1 MPPFLSDGRR
11 GPESRAQ
18 GNEVA
23 GEDFLF
29 HLYRG
34 SELLQENR
42 VHEAKEE
49 LESALRLQP
58 LDHKGQDLL
67 AVVYF
72 RLGMYPRAIE
82 IFEQLVRA
90 YPEERG
96 PRTNL
101 ALCYLKTGQPN
112 LARQLLETT
121 VFVHP
126 DNTRA
131 WGYLGLAYERLGDYD
146 KAREAFSRGG
156 HEGMSRRMGELAG
169 DRSPPPPSI
178 PPSAPPSEPFHEI
191 EGEDE
196 ELDVVP
202 VTQALRSVPPPGLGR
217 SAPPQS
223 LGRSAPPQGLGRSA
237 PPPPVSLGAFR
248 SPSPMSQPPPRTAS
262 VMPSRI
268 PASSPIPSVPVPDQA
283 PTLEAFVRD
292 VMVVFPVGAQALL
305 QPSGLVSVTVGQSF
319 ACRPGAV
326 RSLTT
331 PQNVSA
337 SADPMAR
344 SIRGKKQD
352 EALGGPA
359 PLASFSG
366 VSHLLLGPTTGR
378 KLRVFSLQAEMVFLR
393 EELLVGFDE
402 NLSYENGRLAVGD
415 GEAAPMVQ
423 LRGVGAV
430 VVETQGE
437 IMALE
442 VGVGQALTARREVVL
457 GWVGRLV
464 PRALLPSEAPASQRG
479 LVVFSGEGL
488 LLIDPR

>member
-1 MPPFLSDGRR
+1 MPPFLSEGRR
-11 GPESRAQ
+11 GADSRAQ

-121 VFVHP
+121 VLVHP

-146 KAREAFSRGG
+146 KASEAFNRGG

-169 DRSPPPPSI
+169 GRSPPPPSVSS
-178 PPSAPPSEPFHEI
+178 SAPPSEPFHEI
-191 EGEDE
+191 EGDE
-196 ELDVVP
+196 ETLDEVP
-202 VTQALRSVPPPGLGR
+202 ITQAIRSVT
-217 SAPPQS
+217 
-223 LGRSAPPQGLGRSA
+223 

-248 SPSPMSQPPPRTAS
+248 SHSATPNPAPRAS
-262 VMPSRI
+262 SMPHRI
-268 PASSPIPSVPVPDQA
+268 PASSPIPSIPVPDQP
-283 PTLEAFVRD
+283 PTLEAFAREAQ
-292 VMVVFPVGAQALL
+292 VVFPVGPQALV

-326 RSLTT
+326 RSLTA
-331 PQNVSA
+331 PQNVSP

-352 EALGGPA
+352 EPLGGSS
-359 PLASFSG
+359 PLVSFSG
-366 VSHLLLGPTTGR
+366 VSHLLLGPTAGR

-393 EELLVGFDE
+393 EELLIGFDE

-423 LRGVGAV
+423 LRGVGAI

-437 IMALE
+437 ILALD
-442 VGVGQALTARREVVL
+442 VGAGQSLTARREVVL

-479 LVVFSGEGL
+479 LVLFSGEGL
-488 LLIDPR
+488 LLIEPR